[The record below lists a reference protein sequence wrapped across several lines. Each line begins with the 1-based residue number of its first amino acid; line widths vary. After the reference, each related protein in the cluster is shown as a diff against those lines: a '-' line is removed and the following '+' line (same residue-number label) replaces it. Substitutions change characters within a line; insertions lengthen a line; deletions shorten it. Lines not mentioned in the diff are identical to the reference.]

1 MYLSIPYDS
10 VDLNNIF
17 IGNKKQNNILKTCY
31 FSNIYYSNSKFSLN
45 NIVIHFNIHHIH
57 KYELINDVLHAY
69 FLNDDKFINYQTFSI
84 LSKIEENILN
94 QYKSIYPNR
103 TIQNNIFQLFHKK
116 CIRLSSMKKYNNIK
130 NTTTNDNF
138 VDISTNTN
146 NNTNNNTITSPSND
160 SNIINNIT
168 STSNDSNIINK
179 KLNDNTIKCI
189 IRISG
194 IWENENQKIGLIY
207 KFMYV

>member
-17 IGNKKQNNILKTCY
+17 IGNKKQNIILKTCF
-31 FSNIYYSNSKFSLN
+31 FSNIYYSTSKFSLN
-45 NIVIHFNIHHIH
+45 NFVIHFNIHHIN
-57 KYELINDVLHAY
+57 KCELINDVLHVS

-94 QYKSIYPNR
+94 QYKSFYPNR

-116 CIRLSSMKKYNNIK
+116 CIRLSSMKK
-130 NTTTNDNF
+130 
-138 VDISTNTN
+138 STNTN
-146 NNTNNNTITSPSND
+146 NNNINNNNTTITTND
-160 SNIINNIT
+160 NINNNINNNNNNNNNNTTIT
-168 STSNDSNIINK
+168 TNDNNIINK
-179 KLNDNTIKCI
+179 KVCDNNIKCI